1 MLRSHPGRQRL
12 LRRRSGWSG
21 SKGRGA
27 GAGGL
32 APYGMPG
39 ELQDAAPELDL
50 VARPDR
56 RGRRDPMAVDERS
69 VRGPEVFDHELAA
82 GCRGD
87 PRVLAGDLRVA
98 PECTS
103 FAHVAAELEVPPQLD
118 RGARRRT
125 ARDSQALVC
134 NLSLIHIS

>member
-56 RGRRDPMAVDERS
+56 RGRHDPMAVDERS

-87 PRVLAGDLRVA
+87 PRVLARHLRIA
-98 PECTS
+98 AERAGP
-103 FAHVAAELEVPPQLD
+103 AHVATEREVPVQVD
-118 RGARRRT
+118 RGTRGRT
-125 ARDSQALVC
+125 ARDA
-134 NLSLIHIS
+134 